1 MKTCAPLN
9 DRFVNELLLEML
21 PLFDQAQLQMVDVMN
36 PAAVHTLLQLPLDLI
51 VNRVDADTVG

>member
-9 DRFVNELLLEML
+9 NRFVNELLLEML